1 MLEDKITK
9 SLQKILINYSLDKLK
24 RKLDRE
30 FKELIE
36 LYLNDKNSSTIRQ
49 FITSTVCGYKNS
61 FKKLGYDAIDSD
73 GNHKEIKPTNKPKT
87 CKSRYAGKFGISDY
101 TVDRYGKDIHANV
114 RVLQSFFLDG
124 RLMYVME
131 FPLIDCDKRMR
142 FLIDKFVVKK
152 GQKQIRSAEFSF
164 RDLNL
169 DNIVV
174 KYVSKNIAD
183 CKHIVSEN
191 LYKFVTESK
200 VIGN

>member
-1 MLEDKITK
+1 MLEDTISP
-9 SLQKILINYSLDKLK
+9 SLQKTLIDYSLGNMTKPIDP
-24 RKLDRE
+24 DHQ
-30 FKELIE
+30 ELIE

-49 FITSTVCGYKNS
+49 FITSKVCGYNNS
-61 FKKLGYDAIDSD
+61 FKKLGFDATDAN

-87 CKSRYAGKFGISDY
+87 CKSKYAGKFGISDY

-114 RVLQSFFLDG
+114 HILQSFFLDG

-142 FLIDKFVVKK
+142 FLIDKFVVNR

-164 RDLNL
+164 RDLNP
-169 DNIVV
+169 DNIII
-174 KYVSKNIAD
+174 KYVSKNIED
-183 CKHIVSEN
+183 CKHIVSEK